1 MVLTPLGHLWRALYP
16 LALHLVGD
24 GGAVQASSPN
34 EAVEFRVI
42 RELRPAAAGRFHD
55 DMYIAI
61 FCKGRQVDEIRHD
74 KGPLNGVCGAAQKV
88 AN

>member
-1 MVLTPLGHLWRALYP
+1 MASALP

-55 DMYIAI
+55 DMYVAI
-61 FCKGRQVDEIRHD
+61 FCKGRQIDEIRHD
-74 KGPLNGVCGAAQKV
+74 KGPLMECAAQRRKC
-88 AN
+88 N